1 MIAFARDAVITA
13 LDFETTG
20 AVAGWPV
27 EPWQLGLVQI
37 RQGRVDPSS
46 ARESLLR
53 VDAGRP
59 FNPRAPGRHA
69 SIRDELAV
77 APTLSDRWPE
87 LAPLFVGPA
96 LAAHN
101 IGTERTLL
109 TKQAPLHKLGPW
121 VDTLALVRDAFPR
134 LPSKAL
140 DDTIAALGL
149 VDRVAAFCPGRAPHD
164 ALYDAFACAVL
175 LEWLLAL
182 PGWEAVTLEAIA
194 ARKKRHT

>member
-1 MIAFARDAVITA
+1 VIAFARDAVITV

-20 AVAGWPV
+20 AVPGWPV

-37 RQGRVDPSS
+37 RQGHIEASS
-46 ARESLLR
+46 AWESLLR

-69 SIRDELAV
+69 SIRDGLAV
-77 APTLSDRWPE
+77 APTLADRWPE
-87 LAPLFVGPA
+87 LTPLFVGPA

-121 VDTLALVRDAFPR
+121 IDTLALVRGAFPH

-140 DDTIAALGL
+140 DDIIATLKL
-149 VDRVAAFCPGRAPHD
+149 SERVATFCPGRAPHD

-182 PGWEAVTLEAIA
+182 PGWETVTLEAITSN
-194 ARKKRHT
+194 KKQRR